1 MEVKKNHLSL
11 MSLRESLKKKK
22 VIIFD
27 LDGTIVDLKV
37 NWNELKRRLEEEYFN
52 IYGEI
57 CSFDSISEGL
67 TCLREKEN
75 EKKLNTFFNKIREY
89 ELRNIE
95 ENDYLAETIYFINHL
110 EHFGVKDQVKL
121 VVFSLNTRATILKS
135 LEMANIEDKFD
146 LIIGRE
152 DVNHWKPEPEGLN
165 KIKQTLKVNREEM
178 IYFGNMKKDLLAG
191 ERAGVETHLI
201 GELIN
206 YVKNNKP

>member
-1 MEVKKNHLSL
+1 